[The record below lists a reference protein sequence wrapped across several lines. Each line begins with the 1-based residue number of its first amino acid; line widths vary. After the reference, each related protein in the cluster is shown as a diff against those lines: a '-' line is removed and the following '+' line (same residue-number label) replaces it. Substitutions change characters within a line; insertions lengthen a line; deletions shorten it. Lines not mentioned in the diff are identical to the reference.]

1 MRVGLFVTCLVD
13 LMRPE
18 IGLDSLDL
26 LEAAGC
32 EVYVPRS
39 QTCCGQPAVSAGEQA
54 SARKL
59 AVKLLHEFTACDY
72 LVLPSGS
79 CAATIRRH
87 YLELVADDAELLQQ
101 MQQLVTKTHE
111 LTEFLQQVVNWP
123 GLPKTLTTD
132 NGQAL
137 SVTYHDSC
145 SGLRTLGIREQPRQ
159 LLAKIPQVKLKE
171 MPGAEECCGFGGAFA
186 LQYDELSCAIAD
198 RKCAS
203 IHACGAAVVAG
214 GDLGCLL
221 HIEGRLRHQGD
232 ETTQLMHIAEILAG
246 RVFSSSTKSG

>member
-18 IGLDSLDL
+18 VGLACLDL

-32 EVYVPRS
+32 EVFVPRS
-39 QTCCGQPAVSAGEQA
+39 QTCCGQPAMSAGDRGA
-54 SARKL
+54 ARKL
-59 AVKLLHEFTACDY
+59 AVKLLAEFADGDY

-79 CAATIRRH
+79 CAATIRRD
-87 YLELVADDAELLQQ
+87 YPGLVADDAALSQQ
-101 MQQLVTKTHE
+101 MQQLVAKTYE
-111 LTEFLQQVVNWP
+111 LTEFLQQLGNWP
-123 GLPKTLTTD
+123 LVQDALPSASGPSLT
-132 NGQAL
+132 
-137 SVTYHDSC
+137 VTYHDSC
-145 SGLRTLGIREQPRQ
+145 SGLRALGIREQPRQ
-159 LLAKIPQVKLKE
+159 LLAQRPCVKLQE
-171 MPGAEECCGFGGAFA
+171 MPGAEECCGFGGRFA

-203 IHACGAAVVAG
+203 IHASGASIVAG

-232 ETTQLMHIAEILAG
+232 ETTQVVHIAEILAG
-246 RVFSSSTKSG
+246 HVYEPSAPSK